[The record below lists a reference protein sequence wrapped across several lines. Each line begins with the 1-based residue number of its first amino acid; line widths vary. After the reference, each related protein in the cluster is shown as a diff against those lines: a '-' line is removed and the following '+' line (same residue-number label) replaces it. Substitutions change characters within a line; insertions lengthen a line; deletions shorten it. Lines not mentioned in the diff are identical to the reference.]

1 MFFAGLNKSR
11 KQKFVKFLTCPTN
24 ALQSLAAWPEAG
36 HPAMRCNLLPS
47 TLRPQRAKGFPLL
60 SVAGVSF
67 ICKVHL
73 FSYFCGMGIRSVL
86 AKPFAA
92 YIAKETKS
100 WSLNP
105 IQSQQKVFH
114 SLIANGKN
122 TLFGKDHGFEAI
134 QAHSDF
140 IKQVPV
146 RDYEM
151 LKPYV
156 ERVLHGEENI
166 LWKGKPEYFAKTSG
180 TTSGTKYIPI
190 TKDSVPN
197 HINSARNALLS
208 YVHETGNAKFLDGGL
223 IFLSGSPELTEK
235 AGIKTGR
242 LSGIVN
248 HHVPGYLRSNQKPSY
263 TTNCIEDWEEKLD
276 KIIDETIHENMTL
289 ISGIPPWAQM
299 YFDRIVAKTGK
310 KIKDVFPNF
319 SMFVYGGVNFEPYRA
334 KLFETIGKEID
345 SVETYPASEGFIAY
359 QDSQKEEGLLLL
371 LNSGIFFEFI
381 PSEEYFNDK
390 PRRLSI
396 EEVELGR
403 NYAVVINSNAGLW
416 GYSIGDTVKFVS
428 KNPYRI
434 IVSGRIKHFIS
445 AFGEHVIGE
454 EVEKAMKQTMEKF
467 PEVKLAEFTVAPN
480 VAPSEGMPHHE
491 WLIEFA
497 HEPNDEIFF
506 AMELDNQLRK
516 LNVYYDDLITGN
528 ILRTLRIT
536 SLKKNAFIDY
546 MKSQGKLGGQNKVPR
561 LSNDRKIADELVKFA
576 S

>member
-1 MFFAGLNKSR
+1 
-11 KQKFVKFLTCPTN
+11 
-24 ALQSLAAWPEAG
+24 
-36 HPAMRCNLLPS
+36 
-47 TLRPQRAKGFPLL
+47 
-60 SVAGVSF
+60 
-67 ICKVHL
+67 
-73 FSYFCGMGIRSVL
+73 MGIRSVL

-92 YIAKETKS
+92 YIASQTKE
-100 WSLNP
+100 WSMKP
-105 IQSQQKVFH
+105 EVYQQKVFE
-114 SLIANGKN
+114 SLIQTGRK
-122 TLFGKDHGFEAI
+122 TLFGKDHGFESI
-134 QAHSDF
+134 KSYEDF
-140 IKQVPV
+140 KKQVPI
-146 RDYEM
+146 RDYEV

-156 ERVLHGEENI
+156 EKVLHGEQDI
-166 LWKGKPEYFAKTSG
+166 LWTGKPAYFAKTSG

-208 YVHETGNAKFLDGGL
+208 YIHETGNGSFLDGGL
-223 IFLSGSPELTEK
+223 IFLSGSPELEEK

-248 HHVPGYLRSNQKPSY
+248 HHVPDYLRTNQKPTY
-263 TTNCIEDWEEKLD
+263 ATNCIEDWEEKLD
-276 KIIDETIHENMTL
+276 RIIDETINTDMTL
-289 ISGIPPWAQM
+289 ISGIPPWVQM
-299 YFDRIVAKTGK
+299 YFDRIQARTGK

-334 KLFETIGKEID
+334 KLFDTIGKKID

-359 QDSQKEEGLLLL
+359 QDLPAGRHGTQNEEGLLLL

-381 PSEEYFNDK
+381 PAEEYFNEN
-390 PRRLSI
+390 PSRLSI
-396 EEVELGR
+396 GEVELGK

-454 EVEKAMKQTMEKF
+454 EVEKAMKLTMQKF
-467 PEVKLAEFTVAPN
+467 PEVELVEFTVAPN
-480 VAPSEGMPHHE
+480 VAPKDGMPHHQ

-497 HEPNDEIFF
+497 NPPQDLDRFSL
-506 AMELDNQLRK
+506 ELDNQLRQ

-528 ILRTLRIT
+528 ILRTLRIE
-536 SLKKNAFIDY
+536 SLKKNSFIDY
-546 MKSQGKLGGQNKVPR
+546 MKSLGKLGGQNKVPR
-561 LSNDRKIADELVKFA
+561 LSNDRKIADELV
-576 S
+576 SRLG